1 MLSKRYLELVFSMTA
16 YMHKSTVHI
25 NNIKEVYS
33 TDLPSFRFK
42 VGHLVEKWGKAAV
55 ISCLTQLSGK
65 CLSTISLIL
74 ACWFCRMS
82 GAKNKMTYSMEAW
95 VARAVLRCSGKG
107 YAEIW
112 CKKNHNIN
120 QLWKS
125 TLSNESMPTCKHSQ
139 KSTLHL
145 GSHLII
151 DIIRPKTTNQH
162 IHKCIRYWDAS
173 CKKKK
178 KHRWS

>member
-1 MLSKRYLELVFSMTA
+1 MTA
-16 YMHKSTVHI
+16 YKSIVHIRTKESPEHLNLTVH
-25 NNIKEVYS
+25 S
-33 TDLPSFRFK
+33 TDLPNLRFK
-42 VGHLVEKWGKAAV
+42 VEHLVEKRGESAV

-82 GAKNKMTYSMEAW
+82 GAKNKMTYNMEAW

-112 CKKNHNIN
+112 CAQREPKIKIHNKN

-125 TLSNESMPTCKHSQ
+125 TLSNELMQTHTQ
-139 KSTLHL
+139 KKGKKIESTPHL
-145 GSHLII
+145 GSHLIV
-151 DIIRPKTTNQH
+151 DIVRPKTTN
-162 IHKCIRYWDAS
+162 
-173 CKKKK
+173 
-178 KHRWS
+178 

>member
-42 VGHLVEKWGKAAV
+42 VGHLVEKWGEAAV

-112 CKKNHNIN
+112 CKKNHSIN

-125 TLSNESMPTCKHSQ
+125 TLSTEMNLCQHANTHK
-139 KSTLHL
+139 
-145 GSHLII
+145 
-151 DIIRPKTTNQH
+151 NQH
-162 IHKCIRYWDAS
+162 YIWGHTWL
-173 CKKKK
+173 
-178 KHRWS
+178 